1 MKANFLMV
9 AMTALVFAASGPA
22 QADGDAA
29 AGKVK
34 AKSCA
39 GCHGANGEGKKK
51 NPPIAGMV
59 ESEFI
64 QAMQDYKSG
73 KREHKAMVRS
83 AKKLSDEDFANMAAF
98 YASLK

>member
-1 MKANFLMV
+1 MKTTLLMV
-9 AMTALVFAASGPA
+9 ATIALAFAATGTA
-22 QADGDAA
+22 RAAGDAA
-29 AGKVK
+29 AGEAK

-51 NPPIAGMV
+51 NPPITGMT
-59 ESEFI
+59 ESAFI

-73 KREHKAMVRS
+73 KREHKAMVRA
-83 AKKLSDEDFANMAAF
+83 AKKLSDEDFANMAAY

>member
-1 MKANFLMV
+1 MKTNLLLV
-9 AMTALVFAASGPA
+9 AMAALVFAASGPA
-22 QADGDAA
+22 QADGDAD

-51 NPPIAGMV
+51 NPPIAGMP

-73 KREHKAMVRS
+73 KREHKAMARA
-83 AKKLSDEDFANMAAF
+83 AKKLSDEDFANMAAY
-98 YASLK
+98 YAALK

>member
-1 MKANFLMV
+1 MKASLLLV

-22 QADGDAA
+22 RAAGDAA
-29 AGKVK
+29 AGEAK

-51 NPPIAGMV
+51 NPPIAGMP
-59 ESEFI
+59 ESEFV

-73 KREHKAMVRS
+73 KRDDKSMVRA
-83 AKKLSDEDFANMAAF
+83 AKKLSDEDFANMAAY
-98 YASLK
+98 YATLK